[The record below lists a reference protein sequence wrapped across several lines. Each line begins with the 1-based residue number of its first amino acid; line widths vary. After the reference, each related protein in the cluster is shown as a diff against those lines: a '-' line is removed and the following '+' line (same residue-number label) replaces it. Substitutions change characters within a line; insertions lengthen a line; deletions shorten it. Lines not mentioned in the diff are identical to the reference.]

1 MGDNLF
7 NEYQCICGPV
17 SSLFM
22 DQGVDHMLSRSKRIR
37 RDGKLLNAGRDRSC
51 LARLVLIALL
61 LMQGYANPD
70 ASAGNAG
77 EDQPASSPAVSE
89 ANAVAGAGQPFTV
102 PEPATEELISGRGYQ
117 KFRYKGILFSP
128 GGFFDGTAIFRSA
141 NENADVQSTFGDIP
155 LQGSANSH
163 LHEFR
168 GSARGSRL
176 NLLGEGH
183 FRDTA
188 VAGYVEVDF
197 LGGSTYSN
205 ELETNSWGPRLRQVW
220 SNVDLPNGLSLLIG
234 QSWSLLTT
242 HRIGLRPRQEFIP
255 LNTDLQTVVGNNWAR
270 QWGLR
275 ITKAFRPN
283 LLMAV
288 AIENPETSV
297 NGVVQPTG
305 VQGFNTSPNA
315 QKPSNFFTTS
325 LTPGAN
331 GISTDIA
338 PDILGKLVWEPGYGH
353 WEIKGIV
360 RFFQD
365 RLGTD
370 NHVAVGGGIGLAAV
384 LPLTRK
390 LNLIAEGLVGEGIG
404 RYASTIG
411 ADVVASPS
419 GKIVPIKA
427 FQFMA
432 GLEWHPGDDWDVY
445 AYYGMEHYARTA
457 YAGTPIGYGSP
468 LADLS
473 GCGVEDPEIRPCQ
486 AANETVSQVQPGFWY
501 RMITSDIGIVA
512 LGLSYSYTHRTVWSG
527 LNGVQPW
534 GEEHMIM
541 TTIRYYLP

>member
-1 MGDNLF
+1 MSNVGRDRFCFAKPALLALLF
-7 NEYQCICGPV
+7 MQGYSIADVSADTTGVERPV
-17 SSLFM
+17 SSPEVS
-22 DQGVDHMLSRSKRIR
+22 DANTTSR
-37 RDGKLLNAGRDRSC
+37 
-51 LARLVLIALL
+51 
-61 LMQGYANPD
+61 
-70 ASAGNAG
+70 
-77 EDQPASSPAVSE
+77 
-89 ANAVAGAGQPFTV
+89 AGQPSMGR
-102 PEPATEELISGRGYQ
+102 ESATEELISGRGYQ
-117 KFRYKGILFSP
+117 TFQYKGIHFAP

-155 LQGSANSH
+155 LQGSANSQ
-163 LHEFR
+163 LSEFR

-176 NLLGEGH
+176 NLLGEG
-183 FRDTA
+183 RYRSTA
-188 VAGYVEVDF
+188 IAGYVEVDF
-197 LGGSTYSN
+197 LGSPTYGN

-220 SNVDLPNGLSLLIG
+220 SNVDLPNGISLLFG

-242 HRIGLRPRQEFIP
+242 HRIGLKPRQEFIP

-275 ITKAFRPN
+275 VTKAFGPN
-283 LLMAV
+283 LIAAV

-297 NGVVQPTG
+297 NGVVQPIG

-360 RFFQD
+360 RFFRD
-365 RLGTD
+365 RFGAN
-370 NHVAVGGGIGLAAV
+370 NHVAVGGGVGLAAV
-384 LPLTRK
+384 LPLTQK
-390 LNLIAEGLVGEGIG
+390 LKLIAEGLVGAGIG

-419 GKIVPIKA
+419 GKIVPIGA
-427 FQFMA
+427 FQLMG

-445 AYYGMEHYARTA
+445 AYYGIEHYARTA
-457 YAGTPIGYGSP
+457 YAGTAIGYGSP
-468 LADLS
+468 LADLG
-473 GCGVEDPEIRPCQ
+473 GCGVEDPGTQPCQ
-486 AANETVSQVQPGFWY
+486 AANQTVSQVQPGFWY
-501 RMITSDIGIVA
+501 RMINSDIGIIA

-527 LNGVQPW
+527 LHGIQPW